1 MQYRVRHHTRFR
13 YSAPVS
19 ESVMKLR
26 LQPVDQ
32 GTQRCLDFQVTLDPV
47 AQLHNYLDHLGNR
60 IHLFDIPTPHRQ
72 LDLRLESTVVIDP
85 LPPVPDAL
93 SMDEW
98 ARLDRNTQSQD
109 FWEFLMATRLT
120 QPTALLAQLAKE
132 LGADRSQDPLT
143 VVRRVNTGIY
153 ELFDYVPESTG
164 VDSPIDDAL
173 AQRQGVCQDFT
184 HIMLALVRSLGIPCR
199 YVSGYL
205 FHRTEGKDRSAVDAM
220 HAWVEA
226 FFPSLGW
233 LGFDPTNNMPA
244 RERHIRV
251 AVGRDYADVAPTRGV
266 FKGNVESELSVAV
279 QVFESVASPPP
290 EPLHKVVAFSPQ
302 TAAAIAEAWEA
313 AQQQQ
318 QQ

>member
-13 YSAPVS
+13 YSTPVG

-32 GTQRCLDFQVTLDPV
+32 GAQRCVDFQISLDPQ
-47 AQLHNYLDHLGNR
+47 AQIHTYQDHLDNR
-60 IHLFDIPTPHRQ
+60 IHIFDIPTFHRQ
-72 LDLRLESTVVIDP
+72 LDLWAESQVAIDAMSP
-85 LPPVPDAL
+85 LPDAL
-93 SMDEW
+93 TLDEW
-98 ARLDRNTQSQD
+98 ERLDEATRTED
-109 FWEFLMATRLT
+109 HWEFLMPTPLT
-120 QPTALLAQLAKE
+120 QPTPLLDQLAAE
-132 LGADRSQDPLT
+132 LGADRSRDPLT
-143 VVRRVNTGIY
+143 TVTGISQGI
-153 ELFDYVPESTG
+153 FASFKYVPESTG
-164 VDSPIDDAL
+164 VDSPIDHAL

-184 HIMLALVRSLGIPCR
+184 HIMLAMVRSLGIPCR

-205 FHRTEGKDRSAVDAM
+205 FHRTESGDRSAVDAM

-226 FFPSLGW
+226 YLPALGW
-233 LGFDPTNNMPA
+233 VGFDPTNNMAA

-266 FKGNVESELSVAV
+266 FKGNAESELSVAV
-279 QVFESVASPPP
+279 QVFTAEDSPPP

-302 TAAAIAEAWEA
+302 TADAIAEWEA